1 MNNMGNNKYF
11 KDLGYEVTSNYD
23 WRVIDNKKEFHPG
36 VDLKTK
42 PQGPIKAFTE
52 GTVVWS
58 GETDKPGLGYRSYG
72 IAVGIKDKN
81 GCIQVYGHMLS
92 TKVKVGDKVAKDQ
105 VIGVQGNTG
114 RSFGTARNGYLPG
127 EHLHYEVRKSA
138 SVDLSSD
145 KKEHR
150 CHVPDEYLEKFY
162 GGKATAPAPA
172 VEKPVQKPVNNG
184 KVYVV
189 KSGDSLSKIASANGT
204 TVDKLMKLNPDIKDA
219 SKISV
224 GQKIQV
230 G

>member
-1 MNNMGNNKYF
+1 MGNNKYF
-11 KDLGYEVTSNYD
+11 KDLGYEVTSTYD
-23 WRVIDNKKEFHPG
+23 WRVIDGKKEFHPG

-52 GTVVWS
+52 GTVVWA
-58 GETDKPGLGYRSYG
+58 GEATKPGTGYGSYG

-81 GCIQVYGHMLS
+81 GCIHVYGHMLS

-114 RSFGTARNGYLPG
+114 RSFGTARNGYLAG

-138 SVDLSSD
+138 TVDLDPD

-150 CHVPDEYLEKFY
+150 CYVPDEYLEKFY
-162 GGKATAPAPA
+162 SGKAPSVPAPA
-172 VEKPVQKPVNNG
+172 KLAATAKP
-184 KVYVV
+184 
-189 KSGDSLSKIASANGT
+189 ASAPAKTYTIKAGDTLSEIATTHKT
-204 TVDKLMKLNPDIKDA
+204 TVANILKLNPEIKDA
-219 SKISV
+219 SKV
-224 GQKIQV
+224 RAGQTIKL